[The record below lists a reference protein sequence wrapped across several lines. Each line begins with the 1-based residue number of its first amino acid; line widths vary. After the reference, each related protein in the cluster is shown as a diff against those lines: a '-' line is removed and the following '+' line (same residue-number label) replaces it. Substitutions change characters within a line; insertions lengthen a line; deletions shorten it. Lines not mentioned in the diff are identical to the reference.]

1 MVNTQLQIRRCDIC
15 GAPTLQ
21 NECLCV
27 IVFDRHTRRLVQRMA
42 MDNVRLTEALPV
54 RCHTVKTFFRH

>member
-1 MVNTQLQIRRCDIC
+1 MINRQLQIRGC
-15 GAPTLQ
+15 GIGGAATRSK
-21 NECLCV
+21 CV
-27 IVFDRHTRRLVQRMA
+27 YLTGGTRRVVRRMA